1 MAEKFETLLT
11 AVTLCAI
18 SILLLVGG
26 LHISSIRNSKE
37 SKIPQQAQ
45 DINLSEDVI
54 GEMISEYSMDS
65 LQSEFAGVHI
75 ITWDDYMELSGQ
87 PLKEEY
93 KRGIYGTLKEEDW
106 PMVEAGY
113 LALSQLQELEQIEL
127 DGMYFMMVLVNA
139 SSSQAVDIWRGYLCN
154 YLAGEELWEK
164 LKVEYYL
171 QMNAYTG
178 EVIRVEKQKGREPAQ
193 VILDNTTKA
202 TMVVA
207 DNSIDFSA
215 VPMCTLEDY
224 FQLSKQSFEVTSEQ
238 YEYGKDGYLSM
249 KEAGLLVLREI
260 HKLFH
265 EDMVDMKL
273 VMSFSDGKWGG
284 WLLNETKSYSFR
296 MDARSGKIWWL
307 SGGEIQVT
315 YSGKKSMT
323 DAQIIASTRSI
334 IEKYHIANVKNVDW
348 SKVVVYN
355 ATKENKSL
363 SEKIIGKTDTYI
375 TNYVEF
381 TNDEGELMRVSTD
394 WETGELRM
402 ILNKDYWYLYE

>member
-1 MAEKFETLLT
+1 MK
-11 AVTLCAI
+11 
-18 SILLLVGG
+18 
-26 LHISSIRNSKE
+26 RK
-37 SKIPQQAQ
+37 
-45 DINLSEDVI
+45 I
-54 GEMISEYSMDS
+54 GEMIHEYSMDS
-65 LQSEFAGVHI
+65 LHSEFAGVHI

-87 PLKEEY
+87 TVKEEY

-106 PMVEAGY
+106 PMIEAGY
-113 LALSQLQELEQIEL
+113 LALSQLQELEEIEL
-127 DGMYFMMVLVNA
+127 NGMYFMMVLVNA

-154 YLAGEELWEK
+154 YLAGEEVSQKE
-164 LKVEYYL
+164 KVEYYL

-178 EVIRVEKQKGREPAQ
+178 EVVRIEKQKGREPAQ
-193 VILDNTTKA
+193 VLLDNTPKTTIMA
-202 TMVVA
+202 A
-207 DNSIDFSA
+207 DSSIDFSA
-215 VPMCTLEDY
+215 VPMCTLEEY

-284 WLLNETKSYSFR
+284 WLLNDTTSYSFR

-307 SGGEIQVT
+307 TGGEIEIT
-315 YSGKKSMT
+315 YRGKNTMT
-323 DAQIIASTRSI
+323 DAQIIANTKSI
-334 IEKYHIANVKNVDW
+334 IEKYHIANVNTVDW
-348 SKVVVYN
+348 SKVLVYN
-355 ATKENKSL
+355 ATKEKKKENTGS
-363 SEKIIGKTDTYI
+363 YI

-381 TNDEGELMRVSTD
+381 RNDEGELMRVSTD

-402 ILNKDYWYLYE
+402 VLNKNYWYLYE

>member
-1 MAEKFETLLT
+1 MAEKMETLLT

-26 LHISSIRNSKE
+26 FGIRSVRNIRETE
-37 SKIPQQAQ
+37 SVQFTS
-45 DINLSEDVI
+45 DMRMSEDII
-54 GEMISEYSMDS
+54 GEMISEYSLDS
-65 LQSEFAGVHI
+65 LQDDFAGVNI
-75 ITWDDYMELSGQ
+75 ITWDEYYELSGQ
-87 PLKEEY
+87 PVKEEY

-113 LALSQLQELEQIEL
+113 LVLSQLQELEEIEPE
-127 DGMYFMMVLVNA
+127 GMYLMMVLANA
-139 SSSQAVDIWRGYLCN
+139 SSSQSVDIWRGYLCN
-154 YLAGEELWEK
+154 YLAGAEMSESAR
-164 LKVEYYL
+164 VAYYL

-178 EVIRVEKQKGREPAQ
+178 EVLRIEKQVGREPAQ
-193 VILDNTTKA
+193 IILDNSSKTV
-202 TMVVA
+202 VVA
-207 DNSIDFSA
+207 PNNRIDFSA
-215 VPMCTLEDY
+215 VPMCTLEEY

-238 YEYGKDGYLSM
+238 YQYGRDGYLSM
-249 KEAGLLVLREI
+249 KEAGLLVLKEI
-260 HKLFH
+260 HRLFD

-284 WLLNETKSYSFR
+284 WLLNDTKSYSFR

-307 SGGEIQVT
+307 SGGELQVT
-315 YSGKKSMT
+315 YSGKQSMT
-323 DAQIIASTRSI
+323 DVQIIANTRRM

-355 ATKENKSL
+355 ATEDNKWLFENNK
-363 SEKIIGKTDTYI
+363 GKTNSYI